1 MEFTI
6 DQTLE
11 KAVEAHKAG
20 DVSKARHLYSAILKA
35 QPKHPNANHNLG
47 TLAVDIGKP
56 NEALPFLKAALEA
69 NPTIAQFWLSYIDA
83 LIKLDRNTEAK
94 TVLDQAINF
103 ANQKEK
109 DGAREE
115 AKRIYQGALSIF
127 PGNKRAKDGLK
138 RLANCST
145 DNISKFQEPSQVQ
158 IQSLINLYSLGQL
171 EQAINQA
178 STLLKQFP
186 NSVILLNIQ
195 GAILTGLG
203 QFDSAVEA
211 FKKALAITPD
221 NAEAFNNMGNTL
233 TKQGMLEEAIEA
245 YKKALVI
252 NPSYAEAYYNMG
264 NTRKEQGMLE
274 EAIEAFQKALAI
286 TPNYAEAYNNMGV
299 TLREQGMLK
308 EAIAA
313 YKEALAITPNYA
325 EAHNNIGV
333 TFNDQ
338 HKLEDAIEAFQKALA
353 ITPNYAEAYNNIGN
367 TRKEQGRLEEA
378 IEAYKKALSSR
389 PGYAEAY
396 NNMGNA
402 LRKQEKLEEAI
413 EAYKKAIEI
422 TPANPEAY
430 NNMGVTLND
439 QRKLEEAM
447 DAYKKALAI
456 RPDYSAAYNNM
467 GITLKE
473 QGRLDDAI
481 GALQEALAIKHDYAE
496 AYNNMGN
503 ALREQGKLE
512 GAIDA
517 YRKALGITPENAEC
531 VENFQSLAVQ
541 LLPSIANHGYDFDT
555 SRAQVSSEIALR
567 PMYQMQ
573 LAIKAYLEG
582 DFSLAH
588 SHNNNF
594 KACDQT
600 LLEPKN
606 EVFCNAYSSFIG
618 KLLDAKWD
626 EEHAPE
632 NTLYHLGESHSLSYA
647 HRSITITGLRYKIA
661 PRMTFGA
668 KAFHFARPKYD
679 AFKAITKTHF
689 ASLPKSSNVFI
700 SYGEIDCR
708 PNEGFISAA
717 KKHDQPLE
725 ELIDHTAAGYVKWF
739 SDQNVDQEHN
749 LYFFNVPAPV
759 YNNKYSADLNS
770 TVARAITL
778 FNHALKKYSLQHGFD
793 TVDVF
798 KFTTGKDGFSNGLF
812 HIDRNHLGEKAL
824 KEIQRQLS

>member
-1 MEFTI
+1 
-6 DQTLE
+6 
-11 KAVEAHKAG
+11 
-20 DVSKARHLYSAILKA
+20 
-35 QPKHPNANHNLG
+35 
-47 TLAVDIGKP
+47 
-56 NEALPFLKAALEA
+56 
-69 NPTIAQFWLSYIDA
+69 
-83 LIKLDRNTEAK
+83 
-94 TVLDQAINF
+94 
-103 ANQKEK
+103 
-109 DGAREE
+109 
-115 AKRIYQGALSIF
+115 
-127 PGNKRAKDGLK
+127 
-138 RLANCST
+138 
-145 DNISKFQEPSQVQ
+145 
-158 IQSLINLYSLGQL
+158 
-171 EQAINQA
+171 
-178 STLLKQFP
+178 
-186 NSVILLNIQ
+186 
-195 GAILTGLG
+195 
-203 QFDSAVEA
+203 
-211 FKKALAITPD
+211 
-221 NAEAFNNMGNTL
+221 
-233 TKQGMLEEAIEA
+233 
-245 YKKALVI
+245 
-252 NPSYAEAYYNMG
+252 
-264 NTRKEQGMLE
+264 
-274 EAIEAFQKALAI
+274 
-286 TPNYAEAYNNMGV
+286 
-299 TLREQGMLK
+299 
-308 EAIAA
+308 
-313 YKEALAITPNYA
+313 
-325 EAHNNIGV
+325 
-333 TFNDQ
+333 
-338 HKLEDAIEAFQKALA
+338 
-353 ITPNYAEAYNNIGN
+353 
-367 TRKEQGRLEEA
+367 
-378 IEAYKKALSSR
+378 
-389 PGYAEAY
+389 
-396 NNMGNA
+396 MGNA